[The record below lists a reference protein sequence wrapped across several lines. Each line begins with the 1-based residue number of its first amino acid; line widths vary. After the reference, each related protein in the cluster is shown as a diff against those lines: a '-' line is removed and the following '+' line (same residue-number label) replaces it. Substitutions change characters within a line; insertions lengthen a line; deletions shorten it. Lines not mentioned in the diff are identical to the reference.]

1 MQVFILAFL
10 AGSVGLT
17 VSIPP
22 SLDLHGTHVQRPC
35 NLYEDVSHKYQ
46 SDMYD
51 FTTKFYK
58 VVAARS
64 TDFNFVCSPLSV
76 WLILAGMAE
85 GADFFTRK
93 QLFNLLSLPHD
104 ECTRQKYYQLATS
117 CFVQTDDVKIIS
129 NRILLLD
136 AGVTPNPTW
145 YDVMTKNN
153 LVSVFTAPI
162 SHSNSVILDTID
174 YNALWTTEFAAGRI
188 KRSPFYDYDANLIGF
203 VDLMKITKLAR
214 LGYIKRLKAKILELP
229 VGENGRYRMIFA
241 MFPKSKDVTAV
252 LGILAND
259 VVFEAFGSLKDSL
272 VPVEVA
278 LPRQIMSSELDVRS
292 LIEDLGVTS
301 LWNDPAATRN
311 VSYPPALPSSF
322 IQRATLT
329 LDSHGLHSSPPAQA
343 APYGTPTGLDP
354 EVGNDFIADRPFLYA
369 LFDAETLTCIMAS
382 AFSVPTYKN

>member
-1 MQVFILAFL
+1 
-10 AGSVGLT
+10 
-17 VSIPP
+17 
-22 SLDLHGTHVQRPC
+22 
-35 NLYEDVSHKYQ
+35 
-46 SDMYD
+46 MYD
-51 FTTKFYK
+51 FAVKFYK
-58 VVAARS
+58 VIAARS

-85 GADFFTRK
+85 GADFYTRK
-93 QLFNLLSLPHD
+93 QLFNLLNLPYD

-117 CFVQTDDVKIIS
+117 RIVQTDDIKIYS

-136 AGVTPNPTW
+136 TGVSPNPSW
-145 YDVMTKNN
+145 YDVVTKNN
-153 LVSVFTAPI
+153 LLSVFTAPI
-162 SHSNSVILDTID
+162 GHSNSVILDTID

-188 KRSPFYDYDANLIGF
+188 KRSPFYDHVGNLIGF
-203 VDLMKITKLAR
+203 VDLMKVTKLAR
-214 LGYIKRLKAKILELP
+214 LGYIKKLKAKMLELP
-229 VGENGRYRMIFA
+229 IGENGRYRMLFS
-241 MFPKSKDVTAV
+241 MFPESNDVIEA
-252 LGILAND
+252 LGIVSKD
-259 VVFEAFGSLKDSL
+259 VVFEVFNSFKDSL

-278 LPRQIMSSELDVRS
+278 LPRQFISSEIDMRS

-329 LDSHGLHSSPPAQA
+329 MNNHGLYSTSSGQA

-382 AFSVPTYKN
+382 AFSVPTYKY